1 MEVLA
6 IPCPTKAL
14 QWPSVSFLEV
24 CVAFQYASVMGGLL
38 IMLFSAFVCT
48 GGPIQHCIDRQV
60 LMDIE
65 QIQYPQLH
73 HASCRIPADWLLL
86 LKNWGP
92 WPTCDRSKNNYA
104 GPPCGTTSQPRSSR
118 SHPNIISLSL
128 SHLYFRCVFI

>member
-1 MEVLA
+1 MKKRSA
-6 IPCPTKAL
+6 GDPMPTKAL

-38 IMLFSAFVCT
+38 IMLFSAFVCS

-65 QIQYPQLH
+65 QTQYPQLH

-92 WPTCDRSKNNYA
+92 WPTCDRSKNNYKMQGRHA
-104 GPPCGTTSQPRSSR
+104 EQHLSQDPREVTL
-118 SHPNIISLSL
+118 I
-128 SHLYFRCVFI
+128 

>member
-1 MEVLA
+1 M
-6 IPCPTKAL
+6 PTKAL

-86 LKNWGP
+86 LKTGVLGLLVIGP
-92 WPTCDRSKNNYA
+92 R
-104 GPPCGTTSQPRSSR
+104 TTMQGRHAEQHLSQDPREVT
-118 SHPNIISLSL
+118 LT
-128 SHLYFRCVFI
+128 

>member
-1 MEVLA
+1 M
-6 IPCPTKAL
+6 PTKAL

-86 LKNWGP
+86 LKNRGP

-128 SHLYFRCVFI
+128 SLSHLYFRCVFI